1 MHMYACIEK
10 VHLVLGID
18 DRAVP
23 STNSQTGRGVA
34 TDMLLNVHAQ
44 LLGVHGRRE
53 QKVIMISHHAL
64 QWLCVSGLLSAD

>member
-1 MHMYACIEK
+1 MHIYACTEK

-34 TDMLLNVHAQ
+34 TDMLLNIHARF
-44 LLGVHGRRE
+44 LWVHGSK
-53 QKVIMISHHAL
+53 QKVIVISHHDL